1 MKGLAGKIALI
12 TGASMGIGRAC
23 AIRLVEEGAHVVINH
38 RKSAAEA
45 EETLSEVRKYSDKSL
60 IVQADVAQEA
70 DVVRMFDTALT
81 AMGGIDMLINNAGFL
96 FAAESDK
103 LSMEDFDRVMN
114 TNLRGAFMCAQ
125 KALQH
130 WLAAGKAGVI
140 VNMSSVHQ
148 TIPKPTFVHYA
159 ISKGGMQNMTTTLA
173 LEYANRG
180 IRVNAVAPGATIT
193 PLNDGWAN
201 DPAARAAVERH
212 IPMGRSGEAWEMAAA
227 AAFLCSD
234 EAAYITGQTIY
245 VDGGLTLYND
255 FRENWST

>member
-1 MKGLAGKIALI
+1 MKGLAGKNVLV
-12 TGASMGIGRAC
+12 TGASVGIGRAC
-23 AIRLVEEGAHVVINH
+23 AVRFAEEGAHVVINH
-38 RKSAAEA
+38 RKSEAAA
-45 EETLSEVRKYSDKSL
+45 LQTLAEVRAHSDKSL
-60 IVQADVAQEA
+60 IVQADVSKED
-70 DVVRMFDTALT
+70 DVTRLFETTLNAL
-81 AMGGIDMLINNAGFL
+81 GGIDILINNAGFL

-103 LSMEDFDRVMN
+103 LTMDDFDRVIN

-125 KALQH
+125 QAIRH
-130 WLAAGKAGVI
+130 FLAAGKAGVI
-140 VNMSSVHQ
+140 INLSSVHQ

-180 IRVNAVAPGATIT
+180 IRVNAVAPGATVT
-193 PLNDGWAN
+193 PMNAGWTD

-212 IPMGRSGEAWEMAAA
+212 IPLGRSGEAWEMAALT
-227 AAFLCSD
+227 AFLCSD